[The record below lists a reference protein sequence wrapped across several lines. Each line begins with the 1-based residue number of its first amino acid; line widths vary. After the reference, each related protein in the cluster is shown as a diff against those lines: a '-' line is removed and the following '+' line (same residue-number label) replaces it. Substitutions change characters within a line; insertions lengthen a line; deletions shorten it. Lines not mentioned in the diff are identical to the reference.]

1 MLRAAFALLAVVG
14 LAPAPPDAAPSAA
27 AAQASPAKVDIV
39 LVAGCLR
46 ERGAG
51 NWMLVG
57 ATAPTPSNAVAPL
70 KSEIPTAHV
79 NGTLEFRLIGVSEFD
94 LPKRR
99 DQTVAVKALLI
110 QATPVS
116 RLNITSVA
124 PALPDCAP
132 GTAK

>member
-1 MLRAAFALLAVVG
+1 MLRAAFPLLAVVV
-14 LAPAPPDAAPSAA
+14 LAPAPSGAAPAA

-57 ATAPTPSNAVAPL
+57 ASAPTPSNANAPV
-70 KSEIPTAHV
+70 KSEIPVAHV

-94 LPKRR
+94 LPKLRG
-99 DQTVAVKALLI
+99 QTVAVKALLI
-110 QATPVS
+110 RATPVS
-116 RLNITSVA
+116 RLNITSVV
-124 PALPDCAP
+124 PALPNCAP
-132 GTAK
+132 GDAK

>member
-1 MLRAAFALLAVVG
+1 MLRAALALLTVVV
-14 LAPAPPDAAPSAA
+14 LAPAPAGAAPAA
-27 AAQASPAKVDIV
+27 VAAQASPGKVEIV

-46 ERGAG
+46 DRGSG

-57 ATAPTPSNAVAPL
+57 ATAPTPSNANAPT

-94 LPKRR
+94 LPKLRG
-99 DQTVAVKALLI
+99 QTVAVKALLI
-110 QATPVS
+110 RATPVS

-124 PALPDCAP
+124 PALPSP
-132 GTAK
+132 

>member
-1 MLRAAFALLAVVG
+1 M
-14 LAPAPPDAAPSAA
+14 
-27 AAQASPAKVDIV
+27 